1 MTSNRNPENAS
12 GFVVE
17 NLSVRYA
24 TSYGQVLAAS
34 NVSFRLAPGEAIGL
48 WGRSGCG
55 KSSLITTLLGLSPG
69 LPGWVNGTV
78 YFEGTRVS
86 PEVSSYVF
94 DDRRRGIWK
103 DVIGFQRTHN
113 RLIQPYLGE
122 SWRTM
127 FQEPVYG
134 FEPGRDMAQQALEIA
149 DHLADQDNLPRS
161 ELRAELEASLE
172 RLGLSVAKI
181 SGKKNIQLSG
191 GECQR
196 VALALSVIGK
206 PKLLLADEPLTAM
219 DPRMRQP
226 AIKLLREKVDQ
237 GMMLV
242 LASHNLAEMRA
253 LVDRLLVIYEG
264 EIIEDIPNDRT
275 GQSDP
280 GYRHPH
286 TQNLSASPGAAALPG
301 RAAHH
306 EGAEVQGCPYRS
318 ECRIPLERPS
328 LDEQC
333 RTQKPP
339 LDAIGPNHHVA
350 CWFVHESEAADSS
363 AESSS

>member
-1 MTSNRNPENAS
+1 MTSNRNPANDT
-12 GFVVE
+12 GFAVE

-78 YFEGTRVS
+78 YFEGNRVS
-86 PEVSSYVF
+86 PEVSSYVH

-103 DVIGFQRTHN
+103 DVIGFQRAHN
-113 RLIQPYLGE
+113 RMIQPYLGE
-122 SWRTM
+122 AWRTM

-149 DHLADQDNLPRS
+149 DHLADQDHRPRS
-161 ELRAELEASLE
+161 ELRTELEASLK
-172 RLGLSVAKI
+172 RLGLSIAKI

-196 VALALSVIGK
+196 VALALSVIGS
-206 PKLLLADEPLTAM
+206 PKILLADEPLTAM

-242 LASHNLAEMRA
+242 LASHNLTEMRA

-275 GQSDP
+275 GKDDT

-286 TQNLSASPGAAALPG
+286 TLNLSASPGAAALPG

-306 EGAEVQGCPYRS
+306 DGTETQGCPYRA
-318 ECRIPLERPS
+318 ECRLPLESPT

-333 RTQKPP
+333 RTKKPP

-350 CWFVHESEAADSS
+350 CWSVHDSEAADTS
-363 AESSS
+363 AESSQ